1 MLCRCKTSLRAAWRF
16 SLPTTP
22 IMRMPH
28 VTCWM
33 ELPGCNC
40 SSTHRRSCELER
52 EIEDE
57 DRLLG
62 SIPPKFIVRVFVS
75 RPPIGKRIVSGSSSY
90 ETNKDAD
97 SNAQELILL
106 KIYCCRDPTGF
117 HQKLRPLRVSRG
129 EVSNSPP
136 ITAGLLPNPLPFAQ
150 FPCLVMT
157 CEAIENEALMSLFA
171 AHGWQAMNVGSHAG
185 NFRSTTTSGA
195 CKILLPARKEQRCE
209 SRWPA

>member
-22 IMRMPH
+22 VMRMPH

-52 EIEDE
+52 GIDDE

-97 SNAQELILL
+97 SNAQENILL
-106 KIYCCRDPTGF
+106 KIYCRRDPPDSIRNSG
-117 HQKLRPLRVSRG
+117 PPVSRG

-136 ITAGLLPNPLPFAQ
+136 KTAGLLPNPLPFAQ

-157 CEAIENEALMSLFA
+157 CGLLKMRHLC
-171 AHGWQAMNVGSHAG
+171 
-185 NFRSTTTSGA
+185 RSS
-195 CKILLPARKEQRCE
+195 QRTDG
-209 SRWPA
+209 RR

>member
-22 IMRMPH
+22 VMRMPH

-52 EIEDE
+52 GIDDE

-97 SNAQELILL
+97 SNAQENILL
-106 KIYCCRDPTGF
+106 KIYCRRDPTGF
-117 HQKLRPLRVSRG
+117 HQKLRPPGIKRGSIQLPTENSGPVAKSPSICAIPVPCYDLR
-129 EVSNSPP
+129 
-136 ITAGLLPNPLPFAQ
+136 
-150 FPCLVMT
+150 
-157 CEAIENEALMSLFA
+157 AIENEALMSLFA
-171 AHGWQAMNVGSHAG
+171 AHGSQAMNVGSHAG
-185 NFRSTTTSGA
+185 NFRSTTTSGT
-195 CKILLPARKEQRCE
+195 CKILLPARRQQRGE